1 MNAKFIVTGLLT
13 SLLNLILHAAIFF
26 LFLKDF
32 FAAFPS
38 GSEEFR
44 RQLHKGTNDMVLW
57 ALLLSALALGYFIT
71 LMIRWSRAQTW
82 RAGLRDGL
90 LVGVLYWGGMNFGL
104 YASVNNFS
112 LAGTL
117 MDLVCSALC
126 MAISASFAAWML
138 GRSRPAASAPAA
150 SPSAASQPASV

>member
-13 SLLNLILHAAIFF
+13 SLLNLILHAAMFF

-32 FAAFPS
+32 FAAFPA
-38 GSEEFR
+38 GSEEFQ
-44 RQLHKGTNDMVLW
+44 RQLKKGTNEMVLW
-57 ALLLSALALGYFIT
+57 ALLLSALALGYLIT
-71 LMIRWSRAQTW
+71 LVIRWSGAQTW
-82 RAGLRDGL
+82 RAGLRNGL
-90 LVGVLYWGGMNFGL
+90 LLGFLYWGGMNFGL

-138 GRSRPAASAPAA
+138 GRSK
-150 SPSAASQPASV
+150 QPATQL